1 MQLNV
6 ISSLAALAIPV
17 RWTKDRDIFS
27 FDVPLPRRVAQSY
40 ALMRRRFNL
49 SARGRGGR
57 VRRRSLGRTPHICMA
72 EETHPRDLSTPQSP
86 APRDP
91 SSSIE
96 MTASGGKL
104 NHTKNTAKDSG
115 LLIQSIPSW
124 GSRLGLRLPRSG
136 GVS

>member
-1 MQLNV
+1 MQQNV

-27 FDVPLPRRVAQSY
+27 FDVPLPRRVAQSS

-49 SARGRGGR
+49 SARGRGER

-72 EETHPRDLSTPQSP
+72 EETHARDLFTPPQSP

-91 SSSIE
+91 SSSVE

-136 GVS
+136 G